1 MKFTGGCRNF
11 RKEAETDVAQTTSNW
26 ASLVDSSQSHG
37 DESDTRTLFKGNVS
51 WFFSPRNQLYATI
64 SEGYRRGGTN
74 GTPTTGNFAE
84 DPARSEEH
92 TSELQ
97 SLMRI
102 SYAVFCL
109 KNKKHKQSKHPT

>member
-74 GTPTTGNFAE
+74 GTPKPGNFAE
-84 DPARSEEH
+84 APAW
-92 TSELQ
+92 TT
-97 SLMRI
+97 
-102 SYAVFCL
+102 
-109 KNKKHKQSKHPT
+109 HKSNTVRNHAQGIKGHQGRNRQHP